1 MNLSQSQLKKLKQ
14 IDIVKATHEAREE
27 NNQLLNDQGF
37 SILALIISNFIAE
50 IAEHPEK
57 LINEFAS

>member
-1 MNLSQSQLKKLKQ
+1 MKLSPSQLKKLKEL
-14 IDIVKATHEAREE
+14 DIVKATHEARDE
-27 NNQLLNDQGF
+27 NYKLLNDQGF

>member
-1 MNLSQSQLKKLKQ
+1 MKLSQSQLKKLKQ
-14 IDIVKATHEAREE
+14 LDIVKATHEAREE
-27 NNQLLNDQGF
+27 NYKLLNDQGF

-57 LINEFAS
+57 LIEEFAS